1 MADAEKYLSSYS
13 LDFDNINEK
22 GETIRRNVILLN
34 SDVIPGAPY
43 FTCTWFYTPTDMMQ
57 KPHTHDFDEHVG
69 FVGSN
74 PDDPT
79 DLGAV
84 IKFMV
89 DGEWLTIDKSSV
101 LFIPAGVE
109 HCPYIIESIERPV
122 IHWSS
127 GATGVYTKDRKED

>member
-1 MADAEKYLSSYS
+1 MDDSKYLSSYS
-13 LDFDNINEK
+13 LDFDNVDDNNEV
-22 GETIRRNVILLN
+22 IRRNVILLN

-43 FTCTWFYTPTDMMQ
+43 FTCTWFYKSTGLMQ
-57 KPHTHDFDEHVG
+57 KTHTHDFDEHVG

-79 DLGAV
+79 DLGGI

-89 DGEWLTIDKSSV
+89 DGEWLTIDRSAV
-101 LFIPAGVE
+101 LFIPAGVA
-109 HCPYIIESIERPV
+109 HCPYIIERLDRPI

-127 GATGVYTKDRKED
+127 GATGSYSQGKDTQQ